1 MYMNPDILYYFQQLN
16 AQLYSQSQ
24 KMDEMNKI
32 IRQLQ
37 QEIKQLKENNNPPV
51 VKNEYKFD
59 LLKVERLEG
68 TLNIGLNP
76 NGSDSAVGE
85 FDVGQSMN
93 VPPSK
98 EHQDICQKVQKKM
111 NQYLNQDACKVL
123 EWLEKKYGYPLEESY
138 RNFIINDV
146 RQQLDKRIQY
156 YVSQISLEQ
165 IQEGQ
170 WPQVELS
177 ICNKVQK
184 DIENTFEAFIRNLP
198 GKETKA

>member
-1 MYMNPDILYYFQQLN
+1 MYMNPEILYYFQQLN

-37 QEIKQLKENNNPPV
+37 QEIKQLKDGSTPPV

-76 NGSDSAVGE
+76 NGPDSAVGE
-85 FDVGQSMN
+85 LDVGQSMN

-98 EHQDICQKVQKKM
+98 EHQDICQQVQKKM
-111 NQYLNQDACKVL
+111 NQYLNQEACKVL
-123 EWLEKKYGYPLEESY
+123 ERLEKRYAYPLEDSY

-146 RQQLDKRIQY
+146 RQQLDKRIQH
-156 YVSQISLEQ
+156 YVGQITPGQ
-165 IQEGQ
+165 VQEGQ
-170 WPQVELS
+170 WPQVEQS
-177 ICNKVQK
+177 ICKKVQK
-184 DIENTFEAFIRNLP
+184 DIENTFEVFIRNLP
-198 GKETKA
+198 GRETKA

>member
-98 EHQDICQKVQKKM
+98 EHQDICKKVQKKM

-156 YVSQISLEQ
+156 YVSQISPEQ

-170 WPQVELS
+170 WPQVEQS